1 MASSTQE
8 EPYCSVIVPTHRRP
22 VELAE
27 CLQALAAL
35 EYPRDRFEVIVVDD
49 GGRLPLEPVI
59 EPFRGRLELTL
70 LVIAHSG
77 PAAARNSAAARARG
91 ELLVFTDDDC
101 RPAPNWLHL
110 LATGYRS
117 EPRSALGGHTVNAL
131 VGNPYASTSQLVI
144 DVGYAH
150 LNLDGETAQFFTT
163 NNLAVPASGFR
174 AVGGLNRSY
183 TTAEDRDFCARWL
196 ARGWKLTYLPDAVVY
211 HAHDLTFSRFCRQH
225 FAYGRGALRYH
236 REQARR
242 WNRRIRIDGAY
253 YRELARAPFRRERP
267 GRALVITALLGVWH
281 VTNTAGFVFEWL
293 RWRDRG
299 AGVSSPGCG
308 VLHLSWSGRIG
319 GIERQLA
326 AVVRAAS
333 EQDRSAAH
341 VCLLDGRGVVGDD
354 LAAAGLATQ
363 LRLGRGGNPVGL
375 WRLAWLLR
383 KLRPRIVHLHTHS
396 LCAFVLSAIALPG
409 APRVYTEHSP
419 RALQPES
426 RKFRV
431 LYWLVRKTCAR
442 VVALAPSMA
451 RAIEG
456 RGVDP
461 RRIAVIPNP
470 VAVSFGGTADRGRAD
485 TIGVVARLTPSKR
498 VDLLVD
504 AVAELRHR
512 GIDCSAIVVGDG
524 PARSALEAHAVAS
537 GADGCVRFVG
547 EQQDVGPWL
556 DQLDVFL
563 MTSPVEIYPVAA
575 LEAMARGVPV
585 VAMAC
590 AGGLADL
597 ATRGGLL
604 LPDRETT
611 TVVEALA
618 RLLASREE
626 RDELRA
632 RGHEVALTHAPETVL
647 AMLNELYRSAEAEGG
662 RAWTRG
668 SARAPEPV
676 K

>member
-1 MASSTQE
+1 M
-8 EPYCSVIVPTHRRP
+8 
-22 VELAE
+22 
-27 CLQALAAL
+27 
-35 EYPRDRFEVIVVDD
+35 VDD
-49 GGRLPLEPVI
+49 GGGLAAAGLTTAFRDRL
-59 EPFRGRLELTL
+59 RLVLLTQP
-70 LVIAHSG
+70 HGG
-77 PAAARNSAAARARG
+77 PAAARNLGAAHAQG
-91 ELLVFTDDDC
+91 ELLLFTDDDC
-101 RPAPNWLHL
+101 MPDPRWLQVLARRFVEAPER
-110 LATGYRS
+110 A
-117 EPRSALGGHTVNAL
+117 AGGNTVNVL
-131 VGNPYASTSQLVI
+131 DDNLYASTSQLII

-150 LNLDGETAQFFTT
+150 NNGGADTARFFTT
-163 NNLAVPASGFR
+163 NNLAVPAAGFR
-174 AVGGLNRSY
+174 LVGGFDPSFQ
-183 TTAEDRDFCARWL
+183 TSEDREFCTRWIDHGLRLDFD
-196 ARGWKLTYLPDAVVY
+196 PSAVVN
-211 HAHDLTFSRFCRQH
+211 HAHDLSFRTFCRQH

-236 REQARR
+236 TKQARR
-242 WNRRIRIDGAY
+242 ANRVRIEPAY
-253 YRELARAPFRRERP
+253 YRELVRAPFRRERP
-267 GRALVITALLGVWH
+267 GKALVITALLGVWH

-293 RWRDRG
+293 RLRNRG
-299 AGVSSPGCG
+299 AGVSALGYG

-326 AVVRAAS
+326 VVVRTAS
-333 EQDRSAAH
+333 EQDRSATH
-341 VCLLDGRGVVGDD
+341 VCLLDGRGAVGDD

-363 LRLGRGGNPVGL
+363 LRLGRGWNPVGL
-375 WRLAWLLR
+375 WRLARLLR

-470 VAVSFGGTADRGRAD
+470 VAVSFGRTADQGRAD

-512 GIDCSAIVVGDG
+512 GVDCSALVVGDG

-547 EQQDVGPWL
+547 EQQDVRPWL
-556 DQLDVFL
+556 DQLDIFL

-590 AGGLADL
+590 DGGLADL

-662 RAWTRG
+662 RAWIRG
-668 SARAPEPV
+668 SARSLDPV